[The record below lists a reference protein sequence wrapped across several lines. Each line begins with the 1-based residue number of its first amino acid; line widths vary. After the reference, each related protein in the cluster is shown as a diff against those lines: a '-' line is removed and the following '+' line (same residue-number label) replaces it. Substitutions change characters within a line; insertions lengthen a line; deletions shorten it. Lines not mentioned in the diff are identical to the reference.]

1 MIREQQLKTVDT
13 LVNLGSDHFVQARV
27 YVLWMWLGRILGS
40 YNMYRPDTSSI
51 FIEVGLGFHAEF
63 QLDEVDDYIEQKTKY
78 LQEYVP

>member
-1 MIREQQLKTVDT
+1 
-13 LVNLGSDHFVQARV
+13 
-27 YVLWMWLGRILGS
+27 
-40 YNMYRPDTSSI
+40 MYRPDTSSI